1 MGKAVNET
9 LIELMQKE
17 GVMDSRQALS
27 YIDSLQNDLR
37 YHEEVYWFSLVK
49 LIWNERIGKLK

>member
-17 GVMDSRQALS
+17 GMMDSRQALS

-37 YHEEVYWFSLVK
+37 YHEEVY
-49 LIWNERIGKLK
+49 